1 MRPFLP
7 FSAKVHKALKLVK
20 KLPQILPKVLN
31 FDTFQHIYIILQMKI
46 RLQSYPHEQVFLWI
60 TMWITALLCGKFLE
74 KPRFKTKSSNFAVV
88 PNRQ

>member
-1 MRPFLP
+1 M
-7 FSAKVHKALKLVK
+7 
-20 KLPQILPKVLN
+20 
-31 FDTFQHIYIILQMKI
+31 QMKN

-74 KPRFKTKSSNFAVV
+74 KPRFETKSSDFAVV